1 MSNRGCKFQHLH
13 AVTKI
18 SCVAWSQLFQL
29 QHACMKAQS
38 TAEMDDTNEQ
48 EQPQA
53 DSLDYQ
59 ENGDLLQDGVQPQKK
74 QKRKQV

>member
-1 MSNRGCKFQHLH
+1 
-13 AVTKI
+13 
-18 SCVAWSQLFQL
+18 
-29 QHACMKAQS
+29 MKAQS